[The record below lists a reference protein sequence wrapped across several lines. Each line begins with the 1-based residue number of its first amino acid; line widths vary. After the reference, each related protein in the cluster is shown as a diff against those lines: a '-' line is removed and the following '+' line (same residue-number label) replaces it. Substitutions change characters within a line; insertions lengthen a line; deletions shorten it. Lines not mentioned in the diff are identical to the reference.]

1 MLVSTDS
8 GPDAPAIC
16 RTPRA
21 SNGYTR
27 GVGDS
32 ADIHDLLRLTLV
44 PELGPIRIARLL
56 EHFGCVEHV
65 RRASP
70 AELARVKGL
79 GDTLSRRVAEALRDS
94 DKLLEEELSLAAKL
108 AVRVVRKGSDAY
120 PGLLAQLPDAPPIL
134 YVRGELRSASDDKF
148 PMAIVGS
155 RDCTHYGMEQG
166 ERFASLLAA
175 SGVTILSGGARGI
188 DTAAHRGA
196 LRAGGR
202 TIAVLGCGLARAY
215 PPENE
220 TLFDEIVRHGAVVS
234 ELPLNTAPDS
244 KNFPARNRIISGM
257 SLGVLVIE
265 AGHKSGS
272 LITAKIAA
280 EDHGRE
286 VMALPGRVDS
296 PASRGSLELI
306 KSGGA
311 HLVTEPGDC
320 LSLLEI
326 PARHLH
332 MGTHA
337 DRYPPSDGA
346 APGNGAGSGG
356 VSGGSLFQ
364 QAEPSTPKISGVAAA
379 IMGCLAEPMTI
390 DELARAMNLAIPTL
404 RAELTQL
411 EIQRRVIRDG
421 PLLRARRP

>member
-1 MLVSTDS
+1 
-8 GPDAPAIC
+8 
-16 RTPRA
+16 
-21 SNGYTR
+21 
-27 GVGDS
+27 VGDS
-32 ADIHDLLRLTLV
+32 AAIHDLLRLTLV
-44 PELGPIRIARLL
+44 PELGPVRIARLL
-56 EHFGCVEHV
+56 EHFGDVSHIL
-65 RRASP
+65 RAAP
-70 AELARVKGL
+70 ADLARVKGL

-94 DKLLEEELSLAAKL
+94 NKLLEEELTLAAKL
-108 AVRVVRKGSDAY
+108 GVRVIAKGREPY
-120 PGLLAQLPDAPPIL
+120 PELLAQLPDAPPIL
-134 YVRGELRSASDDKF
+134 YIQGELRPASDDKF

-220 TLFDEIVRHGAVVS
+220 PLFAEIARHGAVVS

-244 KNFPARNRIISGM
+244 KNFPARNRIISGL

-320 LSLLEI
+320 LALLEV

-332 MGTHA
+332 SGTHA
-337 DRYPPSDGA
+337 DRYPQNTA
-346 APGNGAGSGG
+346 ASAVGTQSETQRGSNSGG
-356 VSGGSLFQ
+356 VPPGPLF
-364 QAEPSTPKISGVAAA
+364 ANLGTSPPEISGVASA
-379 IMGCLAEPMTI
+379 IVRCLAEPMTL
-390 DELARAMNLAIPTL
+390 DELARAMNLPIPTL

-411 EIQRRVIRDG
+411 EIQRRIVRDG
-421 PLLRARRP
+421 PLLRTRKA